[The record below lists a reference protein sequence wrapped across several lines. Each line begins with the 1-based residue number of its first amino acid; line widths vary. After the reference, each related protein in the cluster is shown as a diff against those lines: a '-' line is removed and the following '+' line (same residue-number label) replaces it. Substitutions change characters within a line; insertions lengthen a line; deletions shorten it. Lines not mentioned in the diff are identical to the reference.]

1 MSAYLLVLWYPC
13 PLVAPLP
20 KTPIFTSY
28 QPLSHDPLT
37 KRNFAEK
44 IVMDQRLFEFERLLN
59 IMDDLRA
66 QCPWDKEQTFDS
78 LRHLTIEETYE
89 LSDAILEKDLPEIR
103 KELGDLMLHLVFY
116 SKLGEEAG
124 SFGIADVLKGI
135 NEKLINRHPHIY
147 GDVKVKNATDV
158 KDNWEKIK
166 LLEGRE
172 SVLEGVPMSLPAMVK
187 AYRIQDKAR
196 GIGFDWDN
204 ATQVWEKVEEE
215 IAELKHELENG
226 AETIKTESEFGDLL
240 FALINYARFIDVNP
254 ETALERTNRKF
265 ISRFK
270 HLEKAV
276 NADGKLLHDMTLAEM
291 DVYWEKAKE
300 MEK

>member
-1 MSAYLLVLWYPC
+1 
-13 PLVAPLP
+13 
-20 KTPIFTSY
+20 
-28 QPLSHDPLT
+28 
-37 KRNFAEK
+37 
-44 IVMDQRLFEFERLLN
+44 MDQRLIEFERLLN
-59 IMDDLRA
+59 IMDELRA
-66 QCPWDKEQTFDS
+66 KCPWDKEQTFDS

-89 LSDAILEKDLPEIR
+89 LSDAILEKDLPEVR

-124 SFGIADVLKGI
+124 SFGIADVLRGI

-147 GDVKVKNATDV
+147 GDVKVNSATDV

-215 IAELKHELENG
+215 IAELKHELDNG

-265 ISRFK
+265 IRRFK
-270 HLEKAV
+270 HIEKAV
-276 NADGKLLHDMTLAEM
+276 NADGKVLHEMTLAEM
-291 DVYWEKAKE
+291 DVYWEQAKE
-300 MEK
+300 MES

>member
-1 MSAYLLVLWYPC
+1 
-13 PLVAPLP
+13 
-20 KTPIFTSY
+20 
-28 QPLSHDPLT
+28 
-37 KRNFAEK
+37 
-44 IVMDQRLFEFERLLN
+44 MDQRLIEFERLLK

-89 LSDAILEKDLPEIR
+89 LSDAILEKDLDEIR

-116 SKLGEEAG
+116 AKLGEETG
-124 SFGIADVLKGI
+124 SFGIADVLSGI

-147 GDVKVKNATDV
+147 GDVKVQTATDV
-158 KDNWEKIK
+158 KNNWEKIK
-166 LLEGRE
+166 LTEGRE
-172 SVLEGVPMSLPAMVK
+172 SVLEGVPMSLPAMIK
-187 AYRIQDKAR
+187 AYRIQDKVR

-204 ATQVWEKVEEE
+204 VAQVWEKVEEE
-215 IAELKHELENG
+215 IAELKYELEHG
-226 AETIKTESEFGDLL
+226 ADKVKTESEFGDLL

-270 HLEKAV
+270 FLEKAV
-276 NADGKLLHDMTLAEM
+276 NADGKKLHEMNLAEM
-291 DVYWEKAKE
+291 DVYWEKAKKVE
-300 MEK
+300 G

>member
-1 MSAYLLVLWYPC
+1 VVITILICYTLL
-13 PLVAPLP
+13 
-20 KTPIFTSY
+20 
-28 QPLSHDPLT
+28 
-37 KRNFAEK
+37 K
-44 IVMDQRLFEFERLLN
+44 IQTAIHTFVKKKDMDQRLVEFERLLK

-89 LSDAILEKDLPEIR
+89 LSDAILEKDLEEIR

-116 SKLGEEAG
+116 AKLGEESG

-147 GDVKVKNATDV
+147 GDVKVNNATDV

-166 LLEGRE
+166 LTEGRE
-172 SVLEGVPMSLPAMVK
+172 SVLEGVPMSLPALIK

-204 ATQVWEKVEEE
+204 VGQVWEKVEEE
-215 IAELKHELENG
+215 IAELKYELDHG
-226 AETIKTESEFGDLL
+226 ADKIKTESEFGDLL

-270 HLEKAV
+270 FLEKAV
-276 NADGKLLHDMTLAEM
+276 NADGKKLNEMNLSEM
-291 DVYWEKAKE
+291 DVYWEMAK
-300 MEK
+300 KSKG

>member
-1 MSAYLLVLWYPC
+1 
-13 PLVAPLP
+13 
-20 KTPIFTSY
+20 
-28 QPLSHDPLT
+28 
-37 KRNFAEK
+37 
-44 IVMDQRLFEFERLLN
+44 MDQRLTEFERLLT
-59 IMDDLRA
+59 IMDTLRA

-89 LSDAILEKDLPEIR
+89 LSDAILKKDLTEIR

-124 SFGIADVLKGI
+124 SFGITDVLKGI

-147 GDVKVKNATDV
+147 GDVKVSSATDV

-166 LLEGRE
+166 LTEGRD
-172 SVLEGVPMSLPAMVK
+172 SVLEGVPMSLPAMIK
-187 AYRIQDKAR
+187 AYRIQDKVR

-215 IAELKHELENG
+215 IAELKHELQNG
-226 AETIKTESEFGDLL
+226 ADKLKTELEFGDLM
-240 FALINYARFIDVNP
+240 FALVNYARFIDVNP

-270 HLEKAV
+270 HLESAV
-276 NADGKLLHDMTLAEM
+276 NADGKKLHDMTLAEM
-291 DVYWEKAKE
+291 DVYWEKAKLIVG
-300 MEK
+300 